1 MTTPCN
7 PCAQAPATPTGPGC
21 GDTCATMMCEALA
34 AYSAV
39 RRGMLSGKAVVE
51 VAFGEEKVRYASTG
65 ETQKLLLDEI
75 RRLHQSCG
83 NEASAAIL
91 GLGGCAGPIG
101 TNYGQR
107 RC

>member
-1 MTTPCN
+1 MSDSCN
-7 PCAQAPATPTGPGC
+7 PCAQAPAVPTGPGC

-34 AYSAV
+34 AYTAV
-39 RRGMLSGKAVVE
+39 RRGMLKGKAVVE
-51 VAFGEEKVRYASTG
+51 VAFGEEKVRYESTAA
-65 ETQKLLLDEI
+65 TSKLLLDEI

-91 GLGGCAGPIG
+91 GLGGGGPIG

>member
-7 PCAQAPATPTGPGC
+7 PCDQSPATPVGPDC

-39 RRGMLSGKAVVE
+39 RRGMLGGKAVVE
-51 VAFGEEKVRYASTG
+51 VSFGEEKVRYASTA
-65 ETQKLLLDEI
+65 ETQKYLFDEI

-91 GLGGCAGPIG
+91 GLGGRASPLG
-101 TNYGQR
+101 TNYGSR